1 MTGFTSASP
10 PSAGFAKLM
19 YYFAGAIGAP
29 NRSQIERRSTHGATT
44 LGGPMKFSRRQWLQ
58 LAAGAA
64 ALPALPGIASA
75 QSYPARPVTLV
86 APFPAG
92 GPVDTIAR
100 ILGEHLQGLLGQPF
114 IVEDI
119 AGAAGSIGVG
129 RVARAAPDGYTL
141 SVGQWS
147 THVANAAIYKLPYDT
162 LTDFQPIALLSS
174 NPGLIVGR
182 KDLPANNLKE
192 LIAWLKANPEKATQ
206 GTPGVG
212 GFGHIGG
219 VFFQTV
225 TGTKYQFVPYR
236 GAAPMMAG
244 LLAGQVDFIVDTPTT
259 SIPQIL
265 GGAIKGFA
273 VMSKTRLAAIPDVPT
288 VDEAGTPDLYLLQW
302 NAVWAPKGTPGEI
315 VTKLNKAIVQTM
327 ADPSV
332 RRKLADLGQ
341 EIYPPELQTPEA
353 LAAFQKSELAK
364 WGPIITAANIK
375 VE

>member
-1 MTGFTSASP
+1 M
-10 PSAGFAKLM
+10 KLL
-19 YYFAGAIGAP
+19 
-29 NRSQIERRSTHGATT
+29 RR
-44 LGGPMKFSRRQWLQ
+44 KFLH

-64 ALPALPGIASA
+64 ALPAFSRIARA
-75 QSYPARPVTLV
+75 QAYPTRPITLV

-100 ILGEHLQGLLGQPF
+100 ILGEHMQRSLGQPC
-114 IVEDI
+114 IVEDF
-119 AGAAGSIGVG
+119 AGAAGSTGVG

-141 SVGQWS
+141 IVGQWS

-162 LTDFQPIALLSS
+162 LADFAPIALLSN

-206 GTPGVG
+206 GTPGAG

-219 VFFQTV
+219 VFFQRV
-225 TGTKYQFVPYR
+225 TGTNYQFVPYR
-236 GAAPMMAG
+236 GAAPMIAG
-244 LLAGQVDFIVDTPTT
+244 LLAGQFDMAIDTPTT
-259 SIPQIL
+259 SIPQIR

-273 VMSKTRLAAIPDVPT
+273 VMSKTRLAAVPDVPT
-288 VDEAGTPDLYLLQW
+288 ADEAGVPGLYLLQW
-302 NAVWAPKGTPGEI
+302 NAVWAPKGTPGDI
-315 VTKLNKAIVQTM
+315 VIKLNNAVVSAM
-327 ADPSV
+327 AEPSV
-332 RRKLADLGQ
+332 RQRLADLGQ
-341 EIYPPELQTPEA
+341 EFYPPEMQTPEA
-353 LAAFQKSELAK
+353 LAAFQKAELDK

>member
-1 MTGFTSASP
+1 M
-10 PSAGFAKLM
+10 KL
-19 YYFAGAIGAP
+19 
-29 NRSQIERRSTHGATT
+29 
-44 LGGPMKFSRRQWLQ
+44 SRRKLLH

-64 ALPALPGIASA
+64 VLPAFSGVARA
-75 QSYPARPVTLV
+75 QAYPTRPITLV

-100 ILGEHLQGLLGQPF
+100 ILAEHMRGSLGQPLL
-114 IVEDI
+114 VENI
-119 AGAAGSIGVG
+119 AGAAGNLGVG
-129 RVARAAPDGYTL
+129 RVARATPDGYTL
-141 SVGQWS
+141 IVGQWS
-147 THVANAAIYKLPYDT
+147 THVANAAIYKLQYDT
-162 LTDFQPIALLSS
+162 LADFAPIALLSN

-182 KDLPANNLKE
+182 KNLPANDLKE
-192 LIAWLKANPEKATQ
+192 LIAWLKANPETATQ
-206 GTPGVG
+206 GTPGAG

-219 VFFQTV
+219 VFFQNV

-236 GAAPMMAG
+236 GAAPMIQD
-244 LLAGQVDFIVDTPTT
+244 LLAGQFDIAIDTPTT
-259 SIPQIL
+259 SIPQIR

-273 VMSKTRLAAIPDVPT
+273 VMSKTRLAAVPDLPT
-288 VDEAGTPDLYLLQW
+288 ADEAGVPGLYLLQW
-302 NAVWAPKGTPGEI
+302 NAVWAPKGTPGDI
-315 VTKLNKAIVQTM
+315 VTKLNRAIVQTM

-341 EIYPPELQTPEA
+341 EIYPPELQTSEA

>member
-1 MTGFTSASP
+1 MRASRN
-10 PSAGFAKLM
+10 S
-19 YYFAGAIGAP
+19 GACASSPGG
-29 NRSQIERRSTHGATT
+29 IE
-44 LGGPMKFSRRQWLQ
+44 LKISRRKYLH

-64 ALPALPGIASA
+64 ALPALSRLARA
-75 QSYPARPVTLV
+75 QSYPARPVTLI

-92 GPVDTIAR
+92 GPVDTMAR

-192 LIAWLKANPEKATQ
+192 LIAWLKANPAKAIQ

-219 VFFQTV
+219 VFFQKV
-225 TGTKYQFVPYR
+225 TDTKYQFVPYR
-236 GAAPMMAG
+236 GAAPMMQG
-244 LLAGQVDFIVDTPTT
+244 LLGGQVDFVIDTPTT

-265 GGAIKGFA
+265 GGAIKGFGI
-273 VMSKTRLAAIPDVPT
+273 MSRTRLAVVPDVPT
-288 VDEAGTPDLYLLQW
+288 VDEAGAPDLHLLQW
-302 NAVWAPKGTPGEI
+302 NAVWAPKGTPGDI
-315 VTKLNKAIVQTM
+315 VMKLNAAIVRTM

-332 RRKLADLGQ
+332 RKKLADLGQ
-341 EIYPPELQTPEA
+341 EIYPPERQTPEA
-353 LAAFQKSELAK
+353 LAAFQKAELDK
-364 WGPIITAANIK
+364 WVPIITAANIK